1 MLQRTSQD
9 LIEANVDLVKEMS
22 CGYKSKHM
30 YQKIRL
36 SKGRIVGYNH
46 LPIFAALFYPVL
58 PKWKEFLKREF

>member
-1 MLQRTSQD
+1 MPQRTSWD

-36 SKGRIVGYNH
+36 RKGTIVGYNH
-46 LPIFAALFYPVL
+46 LPIFVVLFYSVL
-58 PKWKEFLKREF
+58 SKWKEFLKREF